1 MRDVRALRELDALG
15 ADEAH
20 QVVDAGGV
28 GEPRDARRAV
38 RDERLVRR
46 AHDRGG
52 RPEGVVQIE
61 RHELGAE
68 RGRRGRR
75 RARGGVARRRAGV
88 RESARARA
96 RGGGGRGGG
105 ERGSRKCR
113 GGRRDSDGTPGRA
126 RAGGARDA
134 GGREEG
140 ARRERGA
147 RRARANAAARTRA
160 DAGESAIV
168 VRPPRRRRAETPTTR
183 EDAAVPGDRARR
195 ATWRSD
201 LLASDLLSSTRPRA
215 AARAPPHRA
224 MLRRVSSSALAPSA
238 GLSARADA
246 RPGVATRAASRGAV
260 ARSSARALHVRP
272 IVASATTARVARLP
286 GSPSPGAVP
295 PVRARALRAAA
306 SATMGGA
313 APGDDVPPPA
323 AASAPSPRLYP
334 HLDLDFAPRL
344 GIPALFSC
352 VLLSWG
358 AVLAYAVSIVKFH
371 VIYPTL
377 TLKMLYIH
385 VASFAVVGAAAF
397 WVAKTLFC
405 EARSRPDSSPR
416 GRADAD
422 SLFADVDGVKV
433 HYKRVAAS
441 LTRASSDAPLAT
453 PRRVVSCVHGF
464 GANAYSWER
473 AALGP
478 LADRLGAFVVAHD
491 APGFGLTERS
501 KDLRVYTPRANA
513 GIARAM
519 LDMLERESGAREEEA
534 ETSPAKEETETKA
547 KTLTDAAAALAAGDA
562 DPSDVA
568 PTRAK
573 IDRPSGVPRPPRRAP
588 SARRRRA
595 LHGRRLRGDGGGG
608 GRRRRRRVGGARDFA
623 TGRAPAAASARRRPT
638 TRSRSTLSRRSSAR
652 SFGSFA
658 CASRTSSRLCSRS
671 RCASSFARASFG
683 ATVWRR
689 RLVARASGTRR
700 SDSSWADGYRRPS
713 AVAGWDVGMVRVV
726 LAAATGG
733 VSGLAG
739 VFRGR
744 RTPERTIRP
753 ASRRRSRRRARGCSS
768 CTEARTP
775 SCRRGTARGS
785 SGWFPARSSSSC
797 RASGTCRTRRRRR
810 GSSTRSR
817 RS

>member
-1 MRDVRALRELDALG
+1 
-15 ADEAH
+15 
-20 QVVDAGGV
+20 
-28 GEPRDARRAV
+28 
-38 RDERLVRR
+38 
-46 AHDRGG
+46 
-52 RPEGVVQIE
+52 
-61 RHELGAE
+61 
-68 RGRRGRR
+68 
-75 RARGGVARRRAGV
+75 
-88 RESARARA
+88 
-96 RGGGGRGGG
+96 
-105 ERGSRKCR
+105 
-113 GGRRDSDGTPGRA
+113 
-126 RAGGARDA
+126 
-134 GGREEG
+134 
-140 ARRERGA
+140 
-147 RRARANAAARTRA
+147 
-160 DAGESAIV
+160 
-168 VRPPRRRRAETPTTR
+168 
-183 EDAAVPGDRARR
+183 
-195 ATWRSD
+195 
-201 LLASDLLSSTRPRA
+201 
-215 AARAPPHRA
+215 
-224 MLRRVSSSALAPSA
+224 
-238 GLSARADA
+238 
-246 RPGVATRAASRGAV
+246 
-260 ARSSARALHVRP
+260 
-272 IVASATTARVARLP
+272 
-286 GSPSPGAVP
+286 
-295 PVRARALRAAA
+295 
-306 SATMGGA
+306 MGGA

-405 EARSRPDSSPR
+405 EAQEQARLVPPEVA
-416 GRADAD
+416 ADAD

-433 HYKRVAAS
+433 HYKKRVAAS
-441 LTRASSDAPLAT
+441 LTRASSDASLAT

-547 KTLTDAAAALAAGDA
+547 KTLADAAAALAAGDA

-568 PTRAK
+568 SDAGEGRPAER
-573 IDRPSGVPRPPRRAP
+573 RPSSTA
-588 SARRRRA
+588 A
-595 LHGRRLRGDGGGG
+595 LPL
-608 GRRRRRRVGGARDFA
+608 RRVVVGHSMGGVSAAMAAAEGGVDDVVLVAPAIFA
-623 TGRAPAAASARRRPT
+623 TGRAPAS
-638 TRSRSTLSRRSSAR
+638 SSAAAAADDAPVNPVAALLGALVRILRVCFAYLVSPVLTFALRKLVR
-652 SFGSFA
+652 SGEFWRNGLA
-658 CASRTSSRLCSRS
+658 QAVG
-671 RCASSFARASFG
+671 RAS
-683 ATVWRR
+683 V
-689 RLVARASGTRR
+689 GTLR

-739 VFRGR
+739 VFRGPNDAGADDSSR
-744 RTPERTIRP
+744 VAAALAASGARVLIVHGSEDAIVPAGNSERLQRMVPGAKLVVMQGVGHMPHEEAPERFLDEV
-753 ASRRRSRRRARGCSS
+753 
-768 CTEARTP
+768 EAFLGEKP
-775 SCRRGTARGS
+775 
-785 SGWFPARSSSSC
+785 
-797 RASGTCRTRRRRR
+797 
-810 GSSTRSR
+810 
-817 RS
+817 